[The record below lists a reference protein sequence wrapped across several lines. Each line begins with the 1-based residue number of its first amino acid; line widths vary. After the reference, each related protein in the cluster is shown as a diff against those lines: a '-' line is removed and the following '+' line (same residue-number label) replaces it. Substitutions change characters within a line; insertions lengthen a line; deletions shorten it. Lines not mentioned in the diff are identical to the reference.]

1 MPHQSVKPTESELQ
15 ILAVLW
21 QKGPATVKE
30 VHEQLG
36 RQTGYTTVLKFMQ
49 IMTDKGLVVREDKR
63 GKSHVFR
70 AALAPE
76 RMQKTLVG
84 DLVRRAFGGSL
95 KKLMVAALSQ
105 ETSPE
110 ELHEIRRMIEEA
122 EAKSK
127 DEGRRMKAEND

>member
-1 MPHQSVKPTESELQ
+1 MPQTTAKPTEAELQ

-21 QKGPATVKE
+21 EIGPSTVRE
-30 VHEQLG
+30 VHEHLG
-36 RQTGYTTVLKFMQ
+36 RQTGYTSVLKFMQ

-63 GKSHVFR
+63 GKSHVYR
-70 AALAPE
+70 AAAAAE

-105 ETSPE
+105 ETTPE
-110 ELHEIRRMIEEA
+110 ELHEIRRMIEE
-122 EAKSK
+122 KSK
-127 DEGRRMKAEND
+127 DESGRLKNE